1 MNRYIVVRMGKSL
14 SSHAVHLIGRYE
26 PQFDQQGE
34 EYLIDE
40 GCSYFNAEYDTP
52 EYDEALLKAIKL
64 AQSFII

>member
-1 MNRYIVVRMGKSL
+1 MEKYIRVSKNVVN
-14 SSHAVHLIGRYE
+14 LIGVYE

-34 EYLIDE
+34 ETLIEE
-40 GCSYFNAEYDTP
+40 GSSHITHEYGTP